1 MPASDASKSKNGLT
15 AADIDAS
22 MKRCLPHGVP
32 RSLAVGCSGG
42 PDSMALTAHLRSWA
56 ERHDVALTAV
66 IVDHG
71 LRAESGREADQVADW
86 LAERGIAAEILRWTG
101 AKPDSNIQAEA
112 RRIRYALIA
121 DWCMANQVPVL
132 AVAHHVEDQAE
143 TFLLRLARGS
153 GVYGL
158 AAMPRASELDNGG
171 AIFPIRLIRPVLDV
185 PKADLRAILAAENWP
200 WVEDPSN
207 HDRSHARIR
216 MRELMSALAEEGLD
230 PHRLAGTAARM
241 RRARASLEAAC
252 DQFFET
258 SATLDPLGFVDL
270 DLEDLRRAPDEIA
283 LRVLSSAVRGVAGRD
298 YPVRLDK
305 LEACIESLMSGARDP
320 VRTLGGC
327 KLQAKRGVLS
337 VFREVAS
344 VQDSS
349 PAAPSL
355 IWDGRF
361 RLTIAGDLSGLSVRK
376 LGRDGLKQGKNA
388 FGKGAF
394 DTVPSAVRR
403 SLPALWR
410 EDELI
415 AVSGVQPKMMVG
427 TPARFEKMEFMF
439 RPGSQVLVSPEL
451 SA

>member
-1 MPASDASKSKNGLT
+1 MASDGSTAHRGFA
-15 AADIDAS
+15 AADFAAS
-22 MKRCLPHGVP
+22 MKRCLPHGIP
-32 RSLAVGCSGG
+32 RSIAVGCSGG
-42 PDSMALTAHLRSWA
+42 PDSMALTAHLRDWA
-56 ERHDVALTAV
+56 KRHDVALTAL

-71 LRAESGREADQVADW
+71 LREESGREAGQVAGW
-86 LAERGIAAEILRWTG
+86 LSARGVAAEILRWTG
-101 AKPDSNIQAEA
+101 ARPDRNIQAEA

-121 DWCMANQVPVL
+121 DWCLANQTPVL
-132 AVAHHVEDQAE
+132 AVAHHLEDQAE

-158 AAMPRASELDNGG
+158 AAMPRAAELDNGG

-185 PKADLRAILAAENWP
+185 PKTDLRAILAAEGWP

-216 MRELMSALAEEGLD
+216 MRELMSVLSEEGLD
-230 PHRLAGTAARM
+230 PRRLAGTAARM
-241 RRARASLEAAC
+241 RRARASLEASC
-252 DQFFET
+252 DHFFET
-258 SATLDPLGFVDL
+258 SATLDPLGFIDL
-270 DLEDLRRAPDEIA
+270 DLAALRRAPDEIA

-298 YPVRLDK
+298 YPVRLEK
-305 LEACIESLMSGARDP
+305 LEACIDSLMSGAGGA

-327 KLQAKRGVLS
+327 KLQAKRGLLS

-344 VQDSS
+344 VQEVS
-349 PAAPSL
+349 PALPSL

-361 RLTIAGDLSGLSVRK
+361 RLTIAGDLSELSVRK
-376 LGRDGLKQGKNA
+376 LGRDGLKQGRDT

-410 EDELI
+410 HDELI
-415 AVSGVQPKMMVG
+415 AVSGVQPRMMTG
-427 TPARFEKMEFMF
+427 RSARFEKMEFMF
-439 RPGSQVLVSPEL
+439 RPGPQILVSPDQR
-451 SA
+451 A